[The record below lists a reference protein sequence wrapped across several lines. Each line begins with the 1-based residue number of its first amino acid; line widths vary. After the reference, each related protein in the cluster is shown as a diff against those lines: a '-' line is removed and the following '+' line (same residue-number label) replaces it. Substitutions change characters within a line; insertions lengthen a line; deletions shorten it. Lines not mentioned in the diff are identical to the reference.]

1 MGFMNALFGALAAAA
16 FGMRISCHS
25 DEFYAERVGSG
36 FMLKDHAGGCR
47 Q

>member
-1 MGFMNALFGALAAAA
+1 MGFIKALFVLVLAAAA

-36 FMLKDHAGGCR
+36 FVA
-47 Q
+47 

>member
-1 MGFMNALFGALAAAA
+1 
-16 FGMRISCHS
+16 MRISCHS